1 MCASDFARPLYATP
15 APSST
20 DAQPGDHRARAV
32 PLGQRSKRSGL
43 VRARGDRSPFV
54 FPRLGRMARSVL
66 DLNVPV
72 IEPALQAPKN
82 GHERRRGNDA
92 MHRQILAS
100 RNWTNVMRH
109 DHPTTSSLPA
119 RAKATN
125 RCCPGLPSASIS
137 IGPPDSA
144 SRAGLRRHYPFRP
157 WFRGNPKV
165 APVASTTAPRFLR
178 AGSPFPAEPNRSSTP
193 RASGGR
199 RAFRLRA
206 APRRRPSRSATWT
219 QVERGPP
226 PATCRAAGPM

>member
-20 DAQPGDHRARAV
+20 DARLRARLEGSTTRTDPAEWQW
-32 PLGQRSKRSGL
+32 PPRLLGQRSKRSGL
-43 VRARGDRSPFV
+43 VRVRGNRSPFV
-54 FPRLGRMARSVL
+54 FPRLARMACRVL

-144 SRAGLRRHYPFRP
+144 SRAGWRRHYPFRP

-178 AGSPFPAEPNRSSTP
+178 AGSPFPAEPCCQVCVMMTGRVVV
-193 RASGGR
+193 SG
-199 RAFRLRA
+199 
-206 APRRRPSRSATWT
+206 
-219 QVERGPP
+219 
-226 PATCRAAGPM
+226 